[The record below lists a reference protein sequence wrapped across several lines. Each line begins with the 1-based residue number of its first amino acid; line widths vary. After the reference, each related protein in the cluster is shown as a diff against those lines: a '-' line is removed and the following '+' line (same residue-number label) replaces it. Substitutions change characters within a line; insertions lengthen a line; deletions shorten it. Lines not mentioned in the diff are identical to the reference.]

1 MLAFSMTKYKR
12 RQLDVFYLFKL
23 K

>member
-1 MLAFSMTKYKR
+1 MTKYKR